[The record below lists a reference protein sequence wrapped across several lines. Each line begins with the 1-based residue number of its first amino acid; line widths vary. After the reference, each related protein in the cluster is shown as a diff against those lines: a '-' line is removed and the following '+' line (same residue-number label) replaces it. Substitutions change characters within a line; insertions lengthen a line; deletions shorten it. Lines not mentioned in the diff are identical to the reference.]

1 MNDFHTH
8 ILYGIDDG
16 ANTIEES
23 INILSFLSNN
33 GVKNVFLTPHYVQ
46 NSRFNANNRKK
57 KSIFNKLQK
66 EVIKNNININMYL
79 GNEVYIN
86 DNIVE
91 LIKKDEIM
99 TLNDSKYI
107 LIELPVLNYDKN
119 IKNTLHNLIVQGYI
133 PIIAHPERYKY
144 IDSKL
149 ELYKELKELGCLF
162 QGNIPSLYGSYG
174 YKPKYILT
182 KMLKNDLIDFLGTD
196 SHHVPKYKIK
206 SLNKKLKRILKKED
220 KINKLLNFN
229 LDLIIK

>member
-46 NSRFNANNRKK
+46 NSKFNANNRKK

-99 TLNDSKYI
+99 T
-107 LIELPVLNYDKN
+107 
-119 IKNTLHNLIVQGYI
+119 
-133 PIIAHPERYKY
+133 
-144 IDSKL
+144 
-149 ELYKELKELGCLF
+149 
-162 QGNIPSLYGSYG
+162 
-174 YKPKYILT
+174 
-182 KMLKNDLIDFLGTD
+182 
-196 SHHVPKYKIK
+196 
-206 SLNKKLKRILKKED
+206 
-220 KINKLLNFN
+220 
-229 LDLIIK
+229 

>member
-91 LIKKDEIM
+91 LIKKNEIM

-107 LIELPVLNYDKN
+107 LIEIMLRGK
-119 IKNTLHNLIVQGYI
+119 
-133 PIIAHPERYKY
+133 II
-144 IDSKL
+144 
-149 ELYKELKELGCLF
+149 
-162 QGNIPSLYGSYG
+162 
-174 YKPKYILT
+174 
-182 KMLKNDLIDFLGTD
+182 
-196 SHHVPKYKIK
+196 
-206 SLNKKLKRILKKED
+206 
-220 KINKLLNFN
+220 
-229 LDLIIK
+229 